1 MTPILQTTSL
11 RKVYRMGEVEVAAL
25 NGVDFV
31 VEKGEF
37 VAIMGPS
44 GSGKSTLLHLLG
56 GLDAPTSGDVRLG
69 DTQLAALDDD
79 QIAVLRRQQIG
90 FVFQAFNLLPTLS
103 AFENVALSLLI
114 DGRSLQTYTERI
126 IELLTLV
133 GLGDRLEHKPNQLS
147 GGQQQRVAIARAL
160 VTEPM
165 IVLADEPTGNLD
177 SQSGNEILQLLRQT
191 CDARQQTIIMVTHD
205 HRAAAIADRVVRLKD
220 GRIDA

>member
-1 MTPILQTTSL
+1 MIKIENLGKRVMTSEGELVILKGVSL
-11 RKVYRMGEVEVAAL
+11 EVEEA
-25 NGVDFV
+25 
-31 VEKGEF
+31 ET
-37 VAIMGPS
+37 VAIIGAS

-114 DGRSLQTYTERI
+114 DGRSLQKHTHRI
-126 IELLTLV
+126 IELLGLV
-133 GLGDRLEHKPNQLS
+133 GLGDRLDHKPNQLS

-160 VTEPM
+160 VTNPAL
-165 IVLADEPTGNLD
+165 VLADEPTGNLD
-177 SQSGNEILQLLRQT
+177 SQSGSEILHLLRHT
-191 CDARQQTIIMVTHD
+191 CDTQQQTIVMVTHD
-205 HRAAAIADRVVRLKD
+205 SRAANFADRIVRLKD